1 MIGVKDG
8 PEFRDAVA
16 MMQPRD
22 LLIWDMIRPVHG
34 YSAYLRN
41 ANRDASGRVY
51 RSFTYLRQLF
61 VVRVI

>member
-1 MIGVKDG
+1 MKDG
-8 PEFRDAVA
+8 RDFRDAIRA
-16 MMQPRD
+16 MQPRD
-22 LLIWDMIRPVHG
+22 LLIWDMIRPVYG